1 MKAALYA
8 RYSSD
13 NQRDASIEDQ
23 LRICRARAEREGW
36 TIIDS
41 YTDRAI
47 SGASLLRPGVQEL
60 ISDALK
66 GRFDVILAE
75 SLDRLSRDQ
84 EDIAGL
90 YKRMRFAGVSIVT
103 LSEGEVSELH
113 IGLKGT
119 MGALFLKD
127 LADKTRRGLRGRV
140 EKGRSGGGLCYGY
153 DVIRTA
159 DPDDRGEREINPAE
173 ANVVRRIFRDYLSG
187 QSSRTIAMTLN
198 REGISGP
205 QGKEWGP
212 STIHGNPKR
221 GTGILN
227 NELYIGRLVW
237 NRLRYMKDPDTGK
250 RVSRPN
256 PESEWVVQEVPDL
269 RIVDQDLWDAVK
281 KRQKS
286 LSFDTSPTGSNPMND
301 RRRPKHLFAGLIKC
315 GCCGGGYTLISKDL
329 LGCAASRN
337 KGTCDNRLNIRRDAL
352 EASILNGLRKHL
364 MSPELFNEFC
374 AEFTREVNRL
384 RIERGADL
392 AGWRSELE
400 KVDREL
406 DKMVDAILQGFPPAK
421 LKDKAEKLEARK
433 AELTELLDNA
443 DEPPPLLHPNMARM
457 YQDRIAK
464 LCENL
469 QSEEDRGAAVDVLR
483 SLVDEISLVPENGEL
498 SIVLRGDLG
507 AILRFAAG
515 KQNPDFL
522 SEAEALDNLLSQKS
536 LVAGGRTR
544 RSRHTGGRKA
554 KTSAAGPAEA
564 SQVSLVAGARKSRF
578 LRLVEG
584 VVPQV
589 AA

>member
-60 ISDALK
+60 IADGLK
-66 GRFDVILAE
+66 RRFDVILTE

-90 YKRMRFAGVSIVT
+90 YKRMRFADVSIVT

-140 EKGRSGGGLCYGY
+140 EMGRSGGGLCFGY
-153 DVIRTA
+153 DVVRTA
-159 DPDDRGEREINPAE
+159 NPDERGEREINPTE
-173 ANVVRRIFRDYLSG
+173 ATVVRRIFRDYLAG
-187 QSSRTIAMTLN
+187 QSSRTIALTLN
-198 REGISGP
+198 EEGVAGP

-237 NRLRYMKDPDTGK
+237 NRLRYMKDPDTGR

-256 PESEWVVQEVPDL
+256 PESEWVVHEVPDL
-269 RIVDQDLWDAVK
+269 RIVDQSIWDEVK
-281 KRQKS
+281 ARQAS
-286 LSFDTSPTGSNPMND
+286 LAFDTTGDSGNPMND
-301 RRRPKHLFAGLIKC
+301 RRRPKHLLGGLIKC
-315 GCCGGGYTLISKDL
+315 GCCGGGYSLISKDL
-329 LGCAASRN
+329 LGCSTARN
-337 KGTCDNRLNIRRDAL
+337 KGTCSNRMNIRRDAL

-364 MSPELFNEFC
+364 MEPELFKEFC

-392 AGWRSELE
+392 VGWQKEFERA
-400 KVDREL
+400 DREL
-406 DKMVDAILQGFPPAK
+406 DKMVDAILQGYPPLK

-433 AELTELLDNA
+433 AELAELLANA
-443 DEPPPLLHPNMARM
+443 DEPPPLLHPNMAHV
-457 YQDRIAK
+457 YQDRVGK

-469 QSEEDRGAAVDVLR
+469 QRKEDRAPAVEVLR
-483 SLVDEISLVPENGEL
+483 SLIEQVTLMPDNGNWR
-498 SIVLRGDLG
+498 SSCA
-507 AILRFAAG
+507 AI
-515 KQNPDFL
+515 
-522 SEAEALDNLLSQKS
+522 
-536 LVAGGRTR
+536 
-544 RSRHTGGRKA
+544 
-554 KTSAAGPAEA
+554 
-564 SQVSLVAGARKSRF
+564 
-578 LRLVEG
+578 
-584 VVPQV
+584 
-589 AA
+589 

>member
-60 ISDALK
+60 ISDALR

-237 NRLRYMKDPDTGK
+237 NRLRYMKDPDTGR

-256 PESEWVVQEVPDL
+256 PESEWVVQEVPGL

-301 RRRPKHLFAGLIKC
+301 RRRPKHLFAGFIKC
-315 GCCGGGYTLISKDL
+315 GCCGGGHSLISKDM

-433 AELTELLDNA
+433 AELSELLANA

-457 YQDRIAK
+457 YQERIAK

-469 QSEEDRGAAVDVLR
+469 QSEDDRGAAVDVLR

-507 AILRFAAG
+507 AILRFTAG

-536 LVAGGRTR
+536 LVAGVRSRRTR
-544 RSRHTGGRKA
+544 RAGAPKA

-564 SQVSLVAGARKSRF
+564 SQVSLVAGVGF
-578 LRLVEG
+578 EPTTFRL
-584 VVPQV
+584 
-589 AA
+589 

>member
-66 GRFDVILAE
+66 SRFDVILAE

-205 QGKEWGP
+205 QGKGWGP

-221 GTGILN
+221 GTGVLN

-256 PESEWVVQEVPDL
+256 PESEWVVQQVPDL

-281 KRQKS
+281 KRQNS
-286 LSFDTSPTGSNPMND
+286 LSFDTTPTGSNPMND

-315 GCCGGGYTLISKDL
+315 GCCGGVYSLISKDL

-392 AGWRSELE
+392 AGWKSELE

-443 DEPPPLLHPNMARM
+443 DEPPPLLHPNMAQM
-457 YQDRIAK
+457 YQDRISK

-469 QSEEDRGAAVDVLR
+469 QSEKDRGAAVDVLR

-507 AILRFAAG
+507 AILHFAAG
-515 KQNPDFL
+515 KEILDFL

-536 LVAGGRTR
+536 LVAGVRNR
-544 RSRHTGGRKA
+544 RSL
-554 KTSAAGPAEA
+554 PA
-564 SQVSLVAGARKSRF
+564 VCC
-578 LRLVEG
+578 
-584 VVPQV
+584 
-589 AA
+589 